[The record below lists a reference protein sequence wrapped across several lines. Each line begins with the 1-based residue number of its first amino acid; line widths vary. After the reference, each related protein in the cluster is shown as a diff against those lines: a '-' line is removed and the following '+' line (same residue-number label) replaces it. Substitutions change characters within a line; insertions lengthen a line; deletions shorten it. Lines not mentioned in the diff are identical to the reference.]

1 MNCSTVWEMI
11 KNMDE
16 KRQILPQQ
24 IVGITESGA
33 DTEMCGPEEK
43 GKTMSLFINSD
54 KYKHVPQHNLIP
66 EKLVFK

>member
-24 IVGITESGA
+24 IVRITESGA
-33 DTEMCGPEEK
+33 DTEMRGPEEK
-43 GKTMSLFINSD
+43 GKTRSLFINSD
-54 KYKHVPQHNLIP
+54 K
-66 EKLVFK
+66 